1 MRVSENVA
9 QSTDSFSSAKK
20 THKKRKLS
28 RCLIWISPRGKRFSY
43 NRYQLMSLSEDKIM
57 LEILFKDP
65 VVWGSL
71 FGLAVVIGLCAY
83 YLYLFVYNTNHDL

>member
-1 MRVSENVA
+1 
-9 QSTDSFSSAKK
+9 
-20 THKKRKLS
+20 
-28 RCLIWISPRGKRFSY
+28 
-43 NRYQLMSLSEDKIM
+43 M